1 MNLDSSFC
9 FFKPSLEIFRFA
21 MTPLNSSPRLLS
33 FCFKL
38 VLVLLLAYLLVSGF
52 YMWMIGGTAIY
63 VSSAVL
69 LAITAYTFKIGKYQ
83 KLCSVLNVLMSAA
96 ALYFSTAHL
105 FFSPVQFFIFLPALF
120 FAVLA
125 FISQNKT
132 RSLYKLLIFISL
144 LIWCSIHFTQLEQL
158 KAYYKTQHTGE
169 SWQQFGAL

>member
-1 MNLDSSFC
+1 MTHLNLSS
-9 FFKPSLEIFRFA
+9 
-21 MTPLNSSPRLLS
+21 RLLS
-33 FCFKL
+33 FGFKL

-69 LAITAYTFKIGKYQ
+69 LALTAYAFKLGKYQ
-83 KLCSVLNVLMSAA
+83 KLCSVLNLLMSAV

-120 FAVLA
+120 FVLLA
-125 FISQNKT
+125 FARLEKVLGLSKV
-132 RSLYKLLIFISL
+132 LIFISL
-144 LIWCSIHFTQLEQL
+144 LIWSGIHFTQLEQL

-169 SWQQFGAL
+169 SWQQYGAL

>member
-1 MNLDSSFC
+1 
-9 FFKPSLEIFRFA
+9 

-38 VLVLLLAYLLVSGF
+38 VLVLLLAYLLISGF

-69 LAITAYTFKIGKYQ
+69 LTITAYVFKLGKYQ

-120 FAVLA
+120 FVLLA
-125 FISQNKT
+125 FTAPDKT
-132 RSLYKLLIFISL
+132 RNVYKVLIFISL
-144 LIWCSIHFTQLEQL
+144 LIWCSIHFMQLEQL

-169 SWQQFGAL
+169 SWQQYGAL

>member
-1 MNLDSSFC
+1 
-9 FFKPSLEIFRFA
+9 
-21 MTPLNSSPRLLS
+21 MTPLNSSSRLLS

-52 YMWMIGGTAIY
+52 YMWMIGGIPIY

-69 LAITAYTFKIGKYQ
+69 FAITAYAFKLGKYQ

-132 RSLYKLLIFISL
+132 RSLYKLLLFISL
-144 LIWCSIHFTQLEQL
+144 LIWSGIHFTQLEQL
-158 KAYYKTQHTGE
+158 QAYYQTQHTGE

>member
-1 MNLDSSFC
+1 M
-9 FFKPSLEIFRFA
+9 
-21 MTPLNSSPRLLS
+21 MPLKSTPRLLS
-33 FCFKL
+33 LCFKL

-63 VSSAVL
+63 VSSALL
-69 LAITAYTFKIGKYQ
+69 LAITAYTFKLGKYQ

-105 FFSPVQFFIFLPALF
+105 FFSPVQFLIFLPALF
-120 FAVLA
+120 FVLLA
-125 FISQNKT
+125 FTPPDKT
-132 RSLYKLLIFISL
+132 RNVYKVLIFISL
-144 LIWCSIHFTQLEQL
+144 LMWSGILFTQLEQL

>member
-1 MNLDSSFC
+1 
-9 FFKPSLEIFRFA
+9 

-69 LAITAYTFKIGKYQ
+69 LAITAYTFKLGKYQ

-105 FFSPVQFFIFLPALF
+105 FFSPVQFFIFLPTLF
-120 FAVLA
+120 FVLLA
-125 FISQNKT
+125 FTRVSKV
-132 RSLYKLLIFISL
+132 RSLSKILIFISL
-144 LIWCSIHFTQLEQL
+144 SIWCSIHFSQREQL
-158 KAYYKTQHTGE
+158 QAYYQTLHTGE